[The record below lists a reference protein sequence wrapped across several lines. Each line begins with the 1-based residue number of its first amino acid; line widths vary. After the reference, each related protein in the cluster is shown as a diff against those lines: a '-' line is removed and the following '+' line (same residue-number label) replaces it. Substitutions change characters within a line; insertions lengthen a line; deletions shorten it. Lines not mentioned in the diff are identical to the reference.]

1 MENETTYKCRR
12 ETVILEKDGRE
23 ATLTFD
29 LAADAWRLEA
39 EKFNSLEEG
48 IRSAESLLACLLY
61 TSEAADDS

>member
-1 MENETTYKCRR
+1 MENETIYKCRR

-39 EKFNSLEEG
+39 ETFPTLEEG
-48 IRSAESLLACLLY
+48 IRSAESLLAPPEL
-61 TSEAADDS
+61 EE

>member
-1 MENETTYKCRR
+1 MENETIYKCRR

-39 EKFNSLEEG
+39 ETFPTLEEG
-48 IRSAESLLACLLY
+48 LRSAESLLAPPELI
-61 TSEAADDS
+61 EE

>member
-39 EKFNSLEEG
+39 ETFTSLEDG
-48 IRSAESLLACLLY
+48 IRSAESLLAPPELI
-61 TSEAADDS
+61 EE

>member
-39 EKFNSLEEG
+39 ETFPTLEEG
-48 IRSAESLLACLLY
+48 IRSAESLLAPP
-61 TSEAADDS
+61 EIEE